1 MTKQREKKF
10 CNFEL
15 LWRSIF
21 EMGFFDLIWTRLE
34 MKDSTHQ
41 MQVKKNKKT
50 KKTSCKQYMQYKHK
64 SHKLPTYCPSFLAKD
79 LELKN
84 W

>member
-21 EMGFFDLIWTRLE
+21 EMGFFDFDLDKFGDERFNTPDASEEKQKKPAANSICNTSINHVSYQLI
-34 MKDSTHQ
+34 
-41 MQVKKNKKT
+41 VK
-50 KKTSCKQYMQYKHK
+50 
-64 SHKLPTYCPSFLAKD
+64 FLVKD
-79 LELKN
+79 LEHKN

>member
-1 MTKQREKKF
+1 MTKQREKTF

-21 EMGFFDLIWTRLE
+21 EMGFLTLIWTSLE

-41 MQVKKNKKT
+41 MQVKKNKKNQLQT
-50 KKTSCKQYMQYKHK
+50 VYAIQ
-64 SHKLPTYCPSFLAKD
+64 A
-79 LELKN
+79 
-84 W
+84 

>member
-21 EMGFFDLIWTRLE
+21 EMGFFDLIWTSLE

-41 MQVKKNKKT
+41 MQVKKNKKNQLQT
-50 KKTSCKQYMQYKHK
+50 VYAIQ
-64 SHKLPTYCPSFLAKD
+64 A
-79 LELKN
+79 
-84 W
+84 